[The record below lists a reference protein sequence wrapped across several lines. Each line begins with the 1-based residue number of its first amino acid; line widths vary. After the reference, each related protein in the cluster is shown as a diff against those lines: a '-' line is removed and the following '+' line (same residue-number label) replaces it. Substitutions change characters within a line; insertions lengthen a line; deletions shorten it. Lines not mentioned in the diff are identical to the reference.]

1 MLFKLTEIFSSSD
14 EPKLNLT
21 KCKHC
26 SRFCV
31 CSRQIAHENQTGS
44 LHLLNS
50 VCVCFAKAARREL
63 LRPFTEKI
71 IAVDACFEDSF
82 CAIFGRMCT
91 KFSNR
96 TQDEYVGRKT
106 SKRCQSDFFQKDPIL
121 LKTGWRIF
129 KGKRDLVL
137 VSLTWYYHLKILQK
151 KCLL

>member
-14 EPKLNLT
+14 KPKLNLT

-31 CSRQIAHENQTGS
+31 CSRQIAHTENQTGS

-82 CAIFGRMCT
+82 CAIFGRTCT

-96 TQDEYVGRKT
+96 TQGEYVGRKT
-106 SKRCQSDFFQKDPIL
+106 SKRCPSEFFSKRPH
-121 LKTGWRIF
+121 TF
-129 KGKRDLVL
+129 KNRLENFQRDKR
-137 VSLTWYYHLKILQK
+137 S
-151 KCLL
+151 